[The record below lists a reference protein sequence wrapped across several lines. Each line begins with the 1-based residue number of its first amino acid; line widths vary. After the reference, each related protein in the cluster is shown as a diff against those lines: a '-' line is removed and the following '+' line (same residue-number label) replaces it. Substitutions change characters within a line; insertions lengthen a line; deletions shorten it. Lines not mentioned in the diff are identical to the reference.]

1 MRIIV
6 AENECKS
13 RDGQPVQQYEKNYG
27 MKPEDMDFQG
37 RQALCFALALLSKTK
52 LEVSEW

>member
-6 AENECKS
+6 AENE
-13 RDGQPVQQYEKNYG
+13 YEKNHG